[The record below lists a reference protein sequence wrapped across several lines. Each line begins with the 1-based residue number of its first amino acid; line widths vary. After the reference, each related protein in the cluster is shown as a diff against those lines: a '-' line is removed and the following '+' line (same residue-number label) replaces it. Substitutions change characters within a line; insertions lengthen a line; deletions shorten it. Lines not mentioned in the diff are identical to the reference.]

1 MIPPGDPAAGTAGNA
16 PLQSHFHANVT
27 SMKNWKVQLRL
38 RAGIAVNMFGLG
50 INPVFFPHSF
60 GLPVLQLLLES
71 PPELAAPIS
80 SKSMSGGA
88 PAHPAVG
95 IPSPHPSFCPLSQEC
110 HLWSIPVDKA
120 DPTRMQQLPDDPTQ
134 NPHGQEWKSCSQGNS
149 AALKPGIVT
158 VTAPFPPSQ
167 HLPTLRTHI
176 PAEKLR
182 NNKRHH
188 WAFK

>member
-1 MIPPGDPAAGTAGNA
+1 MEKDQLRVWGFWEGRRCQELGKGWEETGIIPKSQNRIPKSQMIPPGDPAAGTAGNA

-27 SMKNWKVQLRL
+27 SMKNWEVQLRL
-38 RAGIAVNMFGLG
+38 WAGIAVNMFGLG

-110 HLWSIPVDKA
+110 HPWSIPVALIPRTGRSHKD
-120 DPTRMQQLPDDPTQ
+120 
-134 NPHGQEWKSCSQGNS
+134 
-149 AALKPGIVT
+149 AA
-158 VTAPFPPSQ
+158 AS
-167 HLPTLRTHI
+167 R
-176 PAEKLR
+176 
-182 NNKRHH
+182 
-188 WAFK
+188 